1 MPRTGT
7 HSSKQAQLCN
17 SPHRAC
23 VTAENAR
30 AAHRKHLGA
39 FCRHSRRVDN
49 KTLRNNALP
58 TYPQVINTLF
68 ARFSTANTGQRSLVC
83 RATKPSVECKQDF
96 FALQTRLLCARRLE
110 KPSKPPLRSA
120 EKGWERAVA
129 GSRLQVG
136 AVKVFYFFSRVLQNP
151 QAAGNIVN
159 ETLKTYLTNPYL
171 HDYKSILVRLVK
183 FVVKQISI
191 MRFLSTTNFT
201 NLTNNGLR
209 NN

>member
-1 MPRTGT
+1 MPRTGA
-7 HSSKQAQLCN
+7 HSSKQARPCN
-17 SPHRAC
+17 SPHCAC
-23 VTAENAR
+23 VIAENAR

-39 FCRHSRRVDN
+39 FCRHSRYVDN
-49 KTLRNNALP
+49 KTLINNALP

-68 ARFSTANTGQRSLVC
+68 ARFSTANTGKRSLVC
-83 RATKPSVECKQDF
+83 RATKPSLACKQGF

-120 EKGWERAVA
+120 EKGWERVVA

-159 ETLKTYLTNPYL
+159 ETQKTHLTNPYL
-171 HDYKSILVRLVK
+171 HYYISTFVRLVI
-183 FVVKQISI
+183 FVVK
-191 MRFLSTTNFT
+191 
-201 NLTNNGLR
+201 
-209 NN
+209 